1 MEAISHGLT
10 ILSWFENNA
19 EKDMPPEN
27 IWDDAEGL
35 ELHWKAVRQRAA
47 DGVES
52 DDDDYESED
61 LGPNTGNSKML
72 GNDLADV
79 FKN

>member
-1 MEAISHGLT
+1 MEAIAHGLT

-19 EKDMPPEN
+19 EKDLPPEN

-35 ELHWKAVRQRAA
+35 ELHWKAVRQREA
-47 DGVES
+47 DRSANGGSSS
-52 DDDDYESED
+52 DDDDDEPGSSD
-61 LGPNTGNSKML
+61 ML

-79 FKN
+79 FKD

>member
-1 MEAISHGLT
+1 MEAINHGLT

-35 ELHWKAVRQRAA
+35 ELHWKAVRARTA
-47 DGVES
+47 DGVSS
-52 DDDDYESED
+52 DDDSDED
-61 LGPNTGNSKML
+61 SDDML
-72 GNDLADV
+72 GNDLAGM
-79 FKN
+79 FKD

>member
-1 MEAISHGLT
+1 MEAINHGLT

-19 EKDMPPEN
+19 EKDMPDEN

-47 DGVES
+47 DGVSGS
-52 DDDDYESED
+52 DDYDDEEPDSGD
-61 LGPNTGNSKML
+61 ML
-72 GNDLADV
+72 GNDLAGV
-79 FKN
+79 FKD